1 MGNLIDNKEFF
12 KRHEIKNTKQRNI
25 ILEILKQ
32 AKGPLTAEQIFLESR
47 KIDDSISFSTIYRVL
62 NTFISKEVVVKLTIV
77 KENISMYELNRVD
90 HEHYLVC
97 IECEKAID
105 IGHCPLGVYE
115 NSLENDTNFEIV
127 GHKLEIYGYCPNCK
141 DKK

>member
-1 MGNLIDNKEFF
+1 VDKFTDNKEFF
-12 KRHEIKNTKQRNI
+12 KSHGIKNTKQRNI

-32 AKGPLTAEQIFLESR
+32 AKDPLTAEEIFLES
-47 KIDDSISFSTIYRVL
+47 KKVDKSISLSTIYRVL
-62 NTFISKEVVVKLTIV
+62 NTFVSKGIVVRHTIV
-77 KENISMYELNRVD
+77 KENISMYELNLID

-97 IECEKAID
+97 IKCEKSID